1 MSYNLFR
8 NVPIVANG
16 QPQNHRELKCFSLD
30 KVPIHY
36 EKKMANLGAIDDKL
50 SPSL

>member
-8 NVPIVANG
+8 NMPVVANS
-16 QPQNHRELKCFSLD
+16 QPQNHRELECFPLD
-30 KVPIHY
+30 KVPIYY
-36 EKKMANLGAIDDKL
+36 EKKMASIHAIDDKL